1 LQLKLF
7 GSGFQL
13 YRLDLSAILLEEQVR
28 HEGLR
33 LGILQGKHNVFTR
46 TDTAKLEI
54 SLRVGCGGVQEI
66 EAFRS
71 FGSGRHFQ
79 ASTCTKAGV

>member
-33 LGILQGKHNVFTR
+33 LGILPDFNTI
-46 TDTAKLEI
+46 DEKLALGI
-54 SLRVGCGGVQEI
+54 PWSRIQ
-66 EAFRS
+66 
-71 FGSGRHFQ
+71 
-79 ASTCTKAGV
+79 